1 MGYESR
7 ISTKGQLVVPK
18 ELRDRHGWKAGSRI
32 EFVDRG
38 GVIALRV
45 IPEMRSDA
53 PTTDEVFARLAA
65 LNPYRGPRISDGE
78 MNDIVQAA
86 AVARY
91 EKSF

>member
-18 ELRDRHGWKAGSRI
+18 ELRDRHGWKPGSRI

-38 GVIALRV
+38 GVIALRI
-45 IPEMRSDA
+45 IPEDRADA
-53 PTTDEVFARLAA
+53 PTPQEVFARLAA
-65 LNPYRGPRISDGE
+65 LNPYRGPRISDEE
-78 MNDIVQAA
+78 MDDIIQAA

-91 EKSF
+91 EKSL